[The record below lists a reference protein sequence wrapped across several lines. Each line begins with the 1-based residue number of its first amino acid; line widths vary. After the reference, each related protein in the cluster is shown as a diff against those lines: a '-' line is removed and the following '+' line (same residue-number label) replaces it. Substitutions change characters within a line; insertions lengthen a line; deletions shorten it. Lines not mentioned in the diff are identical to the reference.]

1 MPDNA
6 IRCDK
11 CGVVLVDP
19 RRKKIRSCSH
29 YPLTIEKLNVGGED
43 ASHIGLG
50 TTKSQKYRDVAVVDF
65 DFNHCFNVAM
75 EWGKKLGGVND

>member
-6 IRCDK
+6 IRCDR

-29 YPLTIEKLNVGGED
+29 YPLTVEMLDINSVS

-50 TTKSQKYRDVAVVDF
+50 TTKSGKYMVAATVDF
-65 DFNHCFNVAM
+65 DFNSCFNKAM
-75 EWGKKLGGVND
+75 EWPKGDGT

>member
-1 MPDNA
+1 MPDNV

-29 YPLTIEKLNVGGED
+29 YPLTIEMID
-43 ASHIGLG
+43 RDSHIGLG
-50 TTKSQKYRDVAVVDF
+50 TTKSGNYKDTAVFGF
-65 DFNHCFNVAM
+65 DFNSCFNKAM
-75 EWGKKLGGVND
+75 EWPEGGK